1 MWTTTFHLNKK
12 LPGPDI
18 MSPVLIT
25 ITLAFETSHAAF
37 SQAIAFPEASEASH
51 HALNAFPHA
60 GLLDSTGILLSLP
73 VISQYL
79 LGASLRFMLVR
90 ADERRDIAQTRCH

>member
-25 ITLAFETSHAAF
+25 ITLAFETSPAAF

-60 GLLDSTGILLSLP
+60 GLLDSTAYSCHNQSL
-73 VISQYL
+73 
-79 LGASLRFMLVR
+79 ASTCLVHR
-90 ADERRDIAQTRCH
+90 YAPCW